1 MKMDLLNILLIISV
15 NHPTNNSKEATLI
28 IQKATKKYQSS
39 EWRQVPGLA
48 KVVKEKVKNV
58 SVQTIDI
65 IDNNLIDA
73 VSDVKNKLNH
83 EIDNFNCYV
92 QTNFDTK
99 SDDEVDDGT
108 YNDSFAESDFD
119 EQFKYFNHYY
129 LIIFFENALFFY
141 KNHKIWLE
149 PGVFLFFSSY
159 IFTFR
164 LSYSICQN
172 FVHQLLKLHLTL

>member
-39 EWRQVPGLA
+39 EWHQVPGLA

-58 SVQTIDI
+58 SVHTIDI

-73 VSDVKNKLNH
+73 VSDIKNKLNH
-83 EIDNFNCYV
+83 ERDNLNCYV

-99 SDDEVDDGT
+99 GDDEVDDDT
-108 YNDSFAESDFD
+108 
-119 EQFKYFNHYY
+119 
-129 LIIFFENALFFY
+129 
-141 KNHKIWLE
+141 
-149 PGVFLFFSSY
+149 
-159 IFTFR
+159 
-164 LSYSICQN
+164 
-172 FVHQLLKLHLTL
+172 